1 VRAAGNSREFAQPAD
16 FHSRFLDRVS
26 YAWQDGDSREWFRL
40 APIFIPAIPLQ
51 LGIGVLRMEVGLLM
65 TAGGIGAESPS
76 EQAQQDWRLQA

>member
-1 VRAAGNSREFAQPAD
+1 M
-16 FHSRFLDRVS
+16 
-26 YAWQDGDSREWFRL
+26 

-76 EQAQQDWRLQA
+76 EQAQQDWRHQA